1 MPAHT
6 RISDLEGAI
15 RSVCEPVFQKPLGEI
30 SFGQLLVYLFQTA
43 RRFDM
48 EVQPSLVL
56 LQKTLL
62 NIEGLGRELYPELD
76 LWSTAKPFL
85 KDWIKHRYSPRT
97 LLRQTRYH
105 LPAFLEYL
113 PRLPELLVDNLQR
126 EDQTPVVEAQRQ
138 QIEALER
145 QVRRQGW
152 YVWTA
157 ILGMGALL
165 AAVVWLPDV

>member
-1 MPAHT
+1 M
-6 RISDLEGAI
+6 
-15 RSVCEPVFQKPLGEI
+15 
-30 SFGQLLVYLFQTA
+30 
-43 RRFDM
+43 
-48 EVQPSLVL
+48 
-56 LQKTLL
+56 
-62 NIEGLGRELYPELD
+62 
-76 LWSTAKPFL
+76 
-85 KDWIKHRYSPRT
+85 
-97 LLRQTRYH
+97 RQTRYH